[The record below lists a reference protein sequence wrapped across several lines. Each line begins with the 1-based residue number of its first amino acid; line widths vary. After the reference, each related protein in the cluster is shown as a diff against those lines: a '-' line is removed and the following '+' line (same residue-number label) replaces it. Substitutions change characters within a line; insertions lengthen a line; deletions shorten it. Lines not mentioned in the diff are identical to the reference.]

1 MMANFADLKKR
12 TLVSTICITLVALM
26 VYLANNP
33 IVQFL
38 NFVVVGTLAIIGLW
52 EYVHLLK
59 VKKIELPFLF
69 LSILLGFYVFANY
82 LSLFDKNWSILI
94 QIAIAAFF
102 FSVFLY
108 NFYRVQGAIINIAA
122 SFFGALYIV
131 VPLALLL
138 KVLYPDTISSSVT
151 DGRIWFAYLLTVTKI
166 TDVGGY
172 FAGKLW
178 GRSKLAPSLS
188 PGKTMIGASAGLIL
202 AVGVSL
208 LFYLLSPYTPEYMF
222 HLTLF
227 EAVVL
232 GGLIGIF
239 SQLGDLSESLLKRDA
254 NVKDSNTIPGI
265 GGVLDLLDSLFFTGP
280 IVYLFLRTTG

>member
-1 MMANFADLKKR
+1 MANFADLKKR
-12 TLVSTICITLVALM
+12 ILVSSICIALVALM

-33 IVQFL
+33 IVQFVI
-38 NFVVVGTLAIIGLW
+38 FIVVGTLAIIGLW

-59 VKKIELPFLF
+59 FKKIDLPFWL
-69 LSILLGFYVFANY
+69 LSTLVGFYVFANY
-82 LSLFDKNWSILI
+82 LSLFDKNWSVLI

-102 FSVFLY
+102 FSIFLF
-108 NFYRVQGAIINIAA
+108 NFYRVQGAIVNISA

-131 VPLALLL
+131 VPLGLLL
-138 KVLYPDTISSSVT
+138 KVLYPQTISSTVV

-188 PGKTMIGASAGLIL
+188 PGKTMIGASAGFLSALI
-202 AVGVSL
+202 VSL
-208 LFYLLSPYTPEYMF
+208 LFYALSFYTRPEIF
-222 HLTLF
+222 KLSLI
-227 EAVVL
+227 EALVL

-280 IVYLFLRTTG
+280 IIYLFLRTTG